1 MTMSSLD
8 TPNRHSYI
16 TANVYQPYYM
26 PSWRC
31 LSTSGQYHGS
41 CTPTML
47 NVGVYES
54 LNATGC
60 DQTENA
66 VGVITQRVSCE
77 F

>member
-1 MTMSSLD
+1 
-8 TPNRHSYI
+8 
-16 TANVYQPYYM
+16 
-26 PSWRC
+26 
-31 LSTSGQYHGS
+31 
-41 CTPTML
+41 ML